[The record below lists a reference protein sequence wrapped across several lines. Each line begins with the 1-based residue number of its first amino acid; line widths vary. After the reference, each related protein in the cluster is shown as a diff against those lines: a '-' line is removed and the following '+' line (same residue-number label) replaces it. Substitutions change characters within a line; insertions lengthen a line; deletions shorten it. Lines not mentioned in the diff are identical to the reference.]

1 MPVSFRYQ
9 LTLVVVL
16 LVGHAL
22 ALLVGPVLIPLL
34 LLGAGRHCANC
45 SLHAM
50 PQLELNAHV
59 SLRRRFQTSA
69 TIQISRASTQKLLR
83 WHDCSCQFDAFCCIV
98 HATSQGGATPALLV
112 KKYEWT
118 AREGSAWRGPNLE
131 GGEDLCGCKDGWGRS
146 DRVLLLEVAAPVK
159 VSDVAVGRREA
170 GVGSLTGAWAQDVRK
185 SPGAGAR
192 KLGR

>member
-34 LLGAGRHCANC
+34 LLGAGRHCTNC

-118 AREGSAWRGPNLE
+118 AREGSAWRGPTLKVGKTFVDVKMV
-131 GGEDLCGCKDGWGRS
+131 GG
-146 DRVLLLEVAAPVK
+146 AATA
-159 VSDVAVGRREA
+159 SSSSR
-170 GVGSLTGAWAQDVRK
+170 
-185 SPGAGAR
+185 
-192 KLGR
+192 